1 MGAPQLYLQE
11 PQPPRVVAETAG
23 RAAWSS
29 PGAREVC
36 VCVWGRLLQ
45 GVPAAALVRA
55 RQLLVSRGGVSPCF
69 PGKKT
74 EAEGGWLQGCSW
86 N

>member
-1 MGAPQLYLQE
+1 MWG
-11 PQPPRVVAETAG
+11 
-23 RAAWSS
+23 
-29 PGAREVC
+29 
-36 VCVWGRLLQ
+36 GRLLQ

-74 EAEGGWLQGCSW
+74 EAEGGWLQGRSW
-86 N
+86 D